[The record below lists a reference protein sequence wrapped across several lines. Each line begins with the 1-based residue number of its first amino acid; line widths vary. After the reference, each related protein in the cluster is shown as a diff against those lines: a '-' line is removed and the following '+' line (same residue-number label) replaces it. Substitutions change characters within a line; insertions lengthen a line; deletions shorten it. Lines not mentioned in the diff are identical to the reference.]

1 MLPRD
6 QDVTW
11 SARGDRGRKTQ
22 KQEKLL
28 RVGQIR
34 AGSVEEG
41 APQRGW
47 KGGPAGGTSREQRH
61 ATGPRKGHSKDREP
75 SWPG

>member
-1 MLPRD
+1 MLPHD

-11 SARGDRGRKTQ
+11 SVRGDRGRKTQ

-28 RVGQIR
+28 LVGQIR

-41 APQRGW
+41 ASQRGW
-47 KGGPAGGTSREQRH
+47 KGGPSGGTSREQRH
-61 ATGPRKGHSKDREP
+61 ATGPREGYSKDREP
-75 SWPG
+75 IWPG